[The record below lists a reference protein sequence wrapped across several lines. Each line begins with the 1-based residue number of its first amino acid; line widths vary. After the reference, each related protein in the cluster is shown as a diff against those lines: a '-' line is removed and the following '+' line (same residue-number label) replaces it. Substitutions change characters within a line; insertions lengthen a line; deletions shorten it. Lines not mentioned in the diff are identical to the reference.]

1 MTRPSL
7 RLTGL
12 LVAVLVVGGALGFA
26 GGAVY
31 SSRRPWGWSGHRA
44 VRTAFLDRLQKEL
57 DLTPEQ
63 RPRVQAVLDR
73 NLDELRRRRAA
84 ARLEMQASRDSTQRA
99 IEEILDPAQKER
111 YRKFIARF
119 EARWGR
125 KRGSGDASE

>member
-12 LVAVLVVGGALGFA
+12 LLAMLVMGGALGFA

-31 SSRRPWGWSGHRA
+31 GSRRPWGFFGHRTA
-44 VRTAFLDRLQKEL
+44 RTAFLDRLQKEL

-63 RPRVQAVLDR
+63 RPRVQAVLER
-73 NLDELRRRRAA
+73 NLEELRRRRAA
-84 ARLEMQASRDSTQRA
+84 ARLEMKASRDSTQRA

-119 EARWGR
+119 EARWGH
-125 KRGSGDASE
+125 KRGSGDSSE